1 MYLPKLKVVS
11 TYWLVEMSFTNFERC
26 NLLICLNIQVPKLR
40 EVGHPPHNINMNKEE
55 AYNLILNLRPDLKP
69 EK

>member
-1 MYLPKLKVVS
+1 
-11 TYWLVEMSFTNFERC
+11 MSFTNFERC
-26 NLLICLNIQVPKLR
+26 NLLICLNIQVLRLR
-40 EVGHPPHNINMNKEE
+40 EVGHPLHNINMNKEE